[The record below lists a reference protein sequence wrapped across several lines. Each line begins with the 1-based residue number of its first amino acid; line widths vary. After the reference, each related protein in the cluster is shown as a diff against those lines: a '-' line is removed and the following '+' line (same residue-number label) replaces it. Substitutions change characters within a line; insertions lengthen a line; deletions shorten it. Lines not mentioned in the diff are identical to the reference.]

1 MDDDDD
7 TYHEYTFNSVE
18 DIFVFVEWVRANF
31 DDAEEYETWFLY
43 VMDDDIPPTTF
54 CTRGKKVEQ
63 PLHSCVECKAQFLTQ
78 AGLDV
83 HQKVVHKN
91 KKKIQKQFW
100 EIVNNSYEN
109 HQEETNDKGI
119 SDSD

>member
-43 VMDDDIPPTTF
+43 AMDNDIPPTTF

-63 PLHSCVECKAQFLTQ
+63 PLHSCVDCKAQFLTR

-83 HQKVVHKN
+83 HQKVVHKS

-119 SDSD
+119 SDPD